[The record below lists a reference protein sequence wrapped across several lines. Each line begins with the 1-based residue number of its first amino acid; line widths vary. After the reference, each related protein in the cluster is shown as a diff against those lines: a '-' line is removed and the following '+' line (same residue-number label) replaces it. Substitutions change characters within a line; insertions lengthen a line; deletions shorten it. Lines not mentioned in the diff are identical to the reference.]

1 MNKKLHEY
9 ELVNIGEQDDNDSP
23 VFPKKHFFRAETA
36 EEHNE
41 QYAFY
46 DVPRRLVKVTGG
58 RVIEKPEWWSGN
70 IK

>member
-9 ELVNIGEQDDNDSP
+9 ELVVLGEQEDEEIIAP
-23 VFPKKHFFRAETA
+23 RKYYFRDETA

-41 QYAFY
+41 QYALY
-46 DVPRRLVKVTGG
+46 DTPRRLVKVKGG
-58 RVIEKPEWWSGN
+58 DVIEMPDWWSGN